1 MKFKFVIAAAMLFL
15 VSCSG
20 KNKVP
25 SDLIQPRQMQQI
37 MMDILIVDAV
47 NTQRSITDTTIKLKE
62 YNIASL
68 LKVLQNYKVSRE
80 LFFKSYDYYL
90 NNPSILKPIADSLVA
105 EANRRSTQAY
115 ADTSKNNF
123 HGSNIQNP
131 KQRPGNR

>member
-1 MKFKFVIAAAMLFL
+1 MKLKLILAVLLFL
-15 VSCSG
+15 FSCSAR
-20 KNKVP
+20 NKVP
-25 SDLIQPRQMQQI
+25 SDLIQPRKMQEI
-37 MMDILIVDAV
+37 MMDLLIVDAV
-47 NTQRSITDTTIKLKE
+47 NTQRSIADTTIKLKE
-62 YNIASL
+62 YNVASL
-68 LKVLQNYKVSRE
+68 KRVLQNYKVSRE
-80 LFFKSYDYYL
+80 LFYKSYDFYL

>member
-1 MKFKFVIAAAMLFL
+1 MKLKLVLAALLLFL
-15 VSCSG
+15 FSCSG

-25 SDLIQPRQMQQI
+25 SQLIQPRQMQQM
-37 MMDILIVDAV
+37 MMDLLIVDAV

-62 YNIASL
+62 YNVASL
-68 LKVLQNYKVSRE
+68 KRVLQNYKVSQE
-80 LFFKSYDYYL
+80 LFYKSYDFYL

-123 HGSNIQNP
+123 HGNNIQNP
-131 KQRPGNR
+131 KQRPGN